1 MRSSAPE
8 AEVLRLIQ
16 AGQLAEAEGAARAL
30 LGRKPGDAQATHLLG
45 LVVAQTGRRE
55 EGLELLDRS
64 IAGAAPNAPFLAN
77 RARILA
83 DMGRGAEAE
92 RDLRNAL
99 RVDPSSYI
107 AYCQL
112 GGVLRGL
119 RRHVEARAAFRR
131 ALAIDARGVE
141 AYVGLGNVLRD
152 AGDQPGALAAYDAAL
167 GLRPRDAMALYNR
180 GTLRLDM
187 GEGER
192 AIEDLRAMLERE
204 PRHSPAWNNLGVAL
218 RGLGRH
224 DEALEAFER
233 AVAADPGNPG
243 ALSNLG
249 LALQQFE
256 RTAEAM
262 ERYSQAV
269 KARPDS
275 VDAIVNWASALRSD
289 GDFEGA
295 WAMLRRAMDTGPESA
310 ELLSNSASVAIEVGR
325 LDEARRLYERAS
337 ALDPTYA
344 NARFGFGQVDLR
356 QQRFEAG
363 WEAIELRFDTTPPM
377 AERRAPALP
386 ALTREGLVRG
396 RRIAVWAEQG
406 VGDQIL
412 YSTLLPDLER
422 SGVRAV
428 VEVDRRLIAMYRRS
442 LPGMTFVA
450 GGEAAAE
457 FAACDAQVA
466 IGSLPRFFRPDV
478 HAFAAQPK
486 ALLAPDPRRV
496 EAMRARLGE
505 GPWIA
510 IAWRSV
516 QSGDRKGLAARKSIP
531 LERFARLAQEAG
543 ARLLDLQYGDVD
555 AERAAFEVKHPGV
568 LMRLEDLD
576 TYKDL
581 EGIVAAMQ
589 ACERVVT
596 ASNANAHLAGA
607 IGKPTTLAFV
617 GTAPF
622 HYWVPGPDGRSL
634 WYPSVEVMVDPEW
647 ARG

>member
-131 ALAIDARGVE
+131 ALAIDARGVQ
-141 AYVGLGNVLRD
+141 ADVGL
-152 AGDQPGALAAYDAAL
+152 
-167 GLRPRDAMALYNR
+167 AM
-180 GTLRLDM
+180 
-187 GEGER
+187 
-192 AIEDLRAMLERE
+192 
-204 PRHSPAWNNLGVAL
+204 
-218 RGLGRH
+218 
-224 DEALEAFER
+224 
-233 AVAADPGNPG
+233 
-243 ALSNLG
+243 
-249 LALQQFE
+249 QQCE

-363 WEAIELRFDTTPPM
+363 WGAIELRFGTTPPM
-377 AERRAPALP
+377 GGRRGPAPP
-386 ALTREGLVRG
+386 GLTRGGLVRG

-496 EAMRARLGE
+496 EAMRARLGQ